1 MPSATN
7 VVDRIVDRIHNLSN
21 LLDALEAL
29 ASTPSPSG
37 MTHRAEQLLMETLK
51 GLGLQSAQS
60 NTGAVF
66 CNLTEG
72 AAYGILLSADI
83 DTLGLMVRALK
94 PNGRLRITQVGGYPL
109 PYAEQ
114 ENVTVWTRAGEAI
127 PGTLRMNQP
136 AAHANR
142 KLGTDERSDENMEV
156 VLDMKVSTMEQ
167 TAALGI
173 CAGDFITLDPRF
185 VRSGQGFIKSRHL
198 DDKASASVL
207 LTLARAFA
215 TGEATCA
222 RPVYILFTNY
232 EEIGHGASAGHP
244 EGISDMIAV
253 DMGVV
258 GDDLLTDEYK
268 VSICAKDSNGP
279 YNHALTTALV
289 NTAIQHNLQY
299 AVDIYPYYGSDANA
313 ALSAGYDYRHALIGP
328 GVSASH
334 GYERVHEDGL
344 WNTLALLHAFLKNP

>member
-1 MPSATN
+1 ME
-7 VVDRIVDRIHNLSN
+7 RSN
-21 LLDALEAL
+21 HLPYLLDTLETL
-29 ASTPSPSG
+29 ILTPSPSG
-37 MTHRAEQLLMETLK
+37 MTHHAEHLLMETLK
-51 GLGLQSAQS
+51 GLGLSPWQS
-60 NTGAVF
+60 NKGAVF
-66 CNLTEG
+66 CKLNQGEG
-72 AAYGILLSADI
+72 AGILLSAHI
-83 DTLGLMVRALK
+83 DTLGLMVRAIK
-94 PNGRLRITQVGGYPL
+94 QNGRLRITQVGSYPL
-109 PYAEQ
+109 PYVEQ
-114 ENVTVWTRAGEAI
+114 ENVTVWTRAGESI

-156 VLDMKVSTMEQ
+156 VLDMRVSTVEE

-173 CAGDFITLDPRF
+173 CAGDFISLDPRF

-198 DDKASASVL
+198 DDKASAAVL

-215 TGEATCA
+215 TGDAACA
-222 RPVYILFTNY
+222 RPVYILFTNF

-244 EGISDMIAV
+244 AGISDMIAV

-268 VSICAKDSNGP
+268 VSICAKDSHGP

-289 NTAIQHNLQY
+289 NTAVAYGLHY
-299 AVDIYPYYGSDANA
+299 AVDIYPYYGSDTNA
-313 ALSAGYDYRHALIGP
+313 ALEAGYDYRHALIGP

-344 WNTLALLHAFLKNP
+344 WNTFALLNAYLKNQ